1 MRNRSLIYGILISIA
16 IHFIFL
22 SNIKFNISNNKSLDI
37 QLVQLPPEISKD
49 DLSPLKNVKKESI
62 KKFKKDNINKRVKEK
77 KRKYIANYVSRS
89 MMLMNSSQS
98 QSLGSQ

>member
-22 SNIKFNISNNKSLDI
+22 SNIKFNISNNKLLDI

-49 DLSPLKNVKKESI
+49 NLSSLKNLKKE
-62 KKFKKDNINKRVKEK
+62 
-77 KRKYIANYVSRS
+77 Y
-89 MMLMNSSQS
+89 
-98 QSLGSQ
+98 

>member
-1 MRNRSLIYGILISIA
+1 MRNRFLVYGILISIA